1 MAQHAAESSQ
11 GHQRRDD
18 RSIHKTVHGWGFGVL
33 SVCPTPLTSTVE
45 HGPSL
50 PETTALTK
58 TARANRA
65 FDTMGAGTQAER
77 QHDERDCVYRLKS
90 LR

>member
-1 MAQHAAESSQ
+1 M
-11 GHQRRDD
+11 D
-18 RSIHKTVHGWGFGVL
+18 RSPAHTQGTMLCYPTPQPPAPPHVDISH
-33 SVCPTPLTSTVE
+33 PTPLTSTVE
-45 HGPSL
+45 HGLSL

-65 FDTMGAGTQAER
+65 FDTMGADTQAER